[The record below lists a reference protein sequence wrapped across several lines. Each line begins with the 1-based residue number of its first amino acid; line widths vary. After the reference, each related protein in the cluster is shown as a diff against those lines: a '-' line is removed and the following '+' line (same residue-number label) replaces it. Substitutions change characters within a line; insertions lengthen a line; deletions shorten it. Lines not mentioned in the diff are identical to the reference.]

1 MFLAL
6 GIEREERG
14 AFCADLEGA
23 GGVGGVE
30 ADCAVFFTVRDDIGR
45 ESGRKWG
52 TCENNGREKWK
63 KCRWLVDRARAKVRG
78 LYSGNVPAAAK
89 VGAKW

>member
-1 MFLAL
+1 
-6 GIEREERG
+6 
-14 AFCADLEGA
+14 LEA
-23 GGVGGVE
+23 TGGVGGVE
-30 ADCAVFFTVRDDIGR
+30 ADGAVFFTERDDIGG

-52 TCENNGREKWK
+52 TCENNGRENRE